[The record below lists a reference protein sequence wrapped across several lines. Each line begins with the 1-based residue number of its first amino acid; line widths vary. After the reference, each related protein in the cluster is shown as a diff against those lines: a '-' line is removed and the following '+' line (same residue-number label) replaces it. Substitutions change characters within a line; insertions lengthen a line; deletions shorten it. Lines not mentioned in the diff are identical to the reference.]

1 MHVIKHMDRKYFNT
15 KESKAVKAKQ
25 TPTMNIKPEG
35 ETPVTFLN
43 IASDE
48 FKFIV
53 G

>member
-1 MHVIKHMDRKYFNT
+1 MHVIRHMDRKYFKI
-15 KESKAVKAKQ
+15 KEGEPVKAKQ

>member
-1 MHVIKHMDRKYFNT
+1 MDRQYFSK
-15 KESKAVKAKQ
+15 KENKPLKAKQ
-25 TPTMNIKPEG
+25 TPTMNVKPEG
-35 ETPVTFLN
+35 ETPITLQN